1 LPEKVCLAIKSFLKN
16 LKKEGSMSAILK
28 VDNVTMRFG
37 GVVAIDKLSFEV
49 KKGSIYGLI
58 GPNGAGKT
66 TIFNIITGN
75 LKPTKGKIYLD
86 GEDITGIKPNKAV
99 FKGVARTFQ
108 NIRLFKSMSVLEN
121 ILIGFD
127 AAAKYSY
134 FEAILRLPRFFK
146 YEKEIKQKAYELM
159 KIFNIEQFANL
170 NASALS
176 YGNQRKVEIARALAT
191 NPKLLLLDEPA
202 AGMNPK
208 ETKELS
214 EIIHKIKKEFNLSI
228 LLIEHDMKFVNA
240 MCEKLTVLDYG
251 EKIFEGKPSDAIV
264 DKRVIAAYL
273 GDFTHA

>member
-1 LPEKVCLAIKSFLKN
+1 MG
-16 LKKEGSMSAILK
+16 KEILK
-28 VDNVTMRFG
+28 VDHVTMQFG
-37 GVVAIDKLSFEV
+37 GVTAIDDLSFSID
-49 KKGSIYGLI
+49 KGTIYGLI

-75 LKPTKGKIYLD
+75 LKPTKGKIIFQ
-86 GEDITGIKPNKAV
+86 GEDITGIKPNKV
-99 FKGVARTFQ
+99 VYKGIARTFQ
-108 NIRLFKSMSVLEN
+108 NIRLFKSMSVLDN

-127 AAAKYSY
+127 AQAKYSY
-134 FEAILRLPRFFK
+134 FEAILRLPRYFK
-146 YEKEIKQKAYELM
+146 YEKEIKEKAYDLM
-159 KIFNIEQFANL
+159 ETFGIAQFANS
-170 NASALS
+170 NATALS

-208 ETKELS
+208 ETAELS
-214 EIIHKIKKEFNLSI
+214 EIIHKIKKDYDLTI

-251 EKIFEGKPSDAIV
+251 EKIFEGKPADAIV

-273 GDFTHA
+273 GDFNNA